1 MNKVL
6 LRFGDLA
13 RYGVN
18 NWMTLGRWIR
28 EAGAPAGFYLGKN
41 TRCWYQDDLV
51 SQPAQRGTA

>member
-41 TRCWYQDDLV
+41 TRCWYQDDWEI
-51 SQPAQRGTA
+51 G